1 MSKGNINY
9 KYLRRR
15 KNWFQ
20 RNWKA
25 LIIYIVL
32 ILAVL
37 GAGAFVCIRF
47 TPLGSK
53 LGITQGNESKEN
65 KASPGEDNNAPGDG
79 SNKNNGEQQTK
90 EVTWIDLKE
99 PEQQKE
105 VSYTV
110 PAGVAYPYHI
120 KVNRAANCVTV
131 YGIDESGLYSIP
143 VKAFAASC
151 GRAGEETITGENYK
165 TSDMYVW
172 RLMVDNT
179 YGHYAYRISGGYLFH
194 SVPYLKA
201 ANNTLETEEYNKLGT
216 FASLGCVRMCV
227 RDVLWLYENCP
238 QGTTVDIYDD
248 AANPGPLGKP
258 ESIKIPLD
266 SPNAGWDPT
275 DPDETNPWHK
285 ESATLSGVQDITVKV
300 GDTVDFLKGVTA
312 KDTCGNDIT
321 DKIAVS
327 GRYTTDAA
335 GEYTMKYQVTD
346 AIGSTATAEMKLI
359 VTK

>member
-65 KASPGEDNNAPGDG
+65 KASPGADNNAQGDG

-131 YGIDESGLYSIP
+131 YGIDESGSYSIP

-201 ANNTLETEEYNKLGT
+201 ANNTLETEEYMNDSTAGYRCICDENT
-216 FASLGCVRMCV
+216 YVEITHQNSSFAGISASIELTMMLASEKQANDR
-227 RDVLWLYENCP
+227 
-238 QGTTVDIYDD
+238 IYDYAD
-248 AANPGPLGKP
+248 LLVELANRFADYSIQKKNVVSVISAGSSNDGYSPDPEYTVTVHSSDCFEDCNINYYVMKSEDVTAGSYPVIECLKIDRGNDEVNFVITP
-258 ESIKIPLD
+258 ES
-266 SPNAGWDPT
+266 
-275 DPDETNPWHK
+275 E
-285 ESATLSGVQDITVKV
+285 
-300 GDTVDFLKGVTA
+300 
-312 KDTCGNDIT
+312 
-321 DKIAVS
+321 
-327 GRYTTDAA
+327 
-335 GEYTMKYQVTD
+335 
-346 AIGSTATAEMKLI
+346 
-359 VTK
+359 

>member
-1 MSKGNINY
+1 
-9 KYLRRR
+9 
-15 KNWFQ
+15 
-20 RNWKA
+20 
-25 LIIYIVL
+25 
-32 ILAVL
+32 
-37 GAGAFVCIRF
+37 
-47 TPLGSK
+47 
-53 LGITQGNESKEN
+53 
-65 KASPGEDNNAPGDG
+65 
-79 SNKNNGEQQTK
+79 
-90 EVTWIDLKE
+90 
-99 PEQQKE
+99 
-105 VSYTV
+105 
-110 PAGVAYPYHI
+110 
-120 KVNRAANCVTV
+120 
-131 YGIDESGLYSIP
+131 
-143 VKAFAASC
+143 
-151 GRAGEETITGENYK
+151 
-165 TSDMYVW
+165 
-172 RLMVDNT
+172 
-179 YGHYAYRISGGYLFH
+179 
-194 SVPYLKA
+194 
-201 ANNTLETEEYNKLGT
+201 
-216 FASLGCVRMCV
+216 MCV

-346 AIGSTATAEMKLI
+346 AIGSIATAEMKLI

>member
-1 MSKGNINY
+1 MSE
-9 KYLRRR
+9 
-15 KNWFQ
+15 
-20 RNWKA
+20 
-25 LIIYIVL
+25 
-32 ILAVL
+32 
-37 GAGAFVCIRF
+37 C
-47 TPLGSK
+47 
-53 LGITQGNESKEN
+53 
-65 KASPGEDNNAPGDG
+65 
-79 SNKNNGEQQTK
+79 
-90 EVTWIDLKE
+90 
-99 PEQQKE
+99 
-105 VSYTV
+105 
-110 PAGVAYPYHI
+110 
-120 KVNRAANCVTV
+120 
-131 YGIDESGLYSIP
+131 
-143 VKAFAASC
+143 
-151 GRAGEETITGENYK
+151 
-165 TSDMYVW
+165 
-172 RLMVDNT
+172 
-179 YGHYAYRISGGYLFH
+179 
-194 SVPYLKA
+194 
-201 ANNTLETEEYNKLGT
+201 
-216 FASLGCVRMCV
+216 
-227 RDVLWLYENCP
+227 DVLWLYVNCP

-346 AIGSTATAEMKLI
+346 AIGSMATAEMKLI

>member
-1 MSKGNINY
+1 MA
-9 KYLRRR
+9 
-15 KNWFQ
+15 Q
-20 RNWKA
+20 
-25 LIIYIVL
+25 
-32 ILAVL
+32 
-37 GAGAFVCIRF
+37 
-47 TPLGSK
+47 
-53 LGITQGNESKEN
+53 
-65 KASPGEDNNAPGDG
+65 GDG

-110 PAGVAYPYHI
+110 PAGVSYPYHI

-131 YGIDESGLYSIP
+131 YGIDESGSYSIP

-216 FASLGCVRMCV
+216 FASL
-227 RDVLWLYENCP
+227 
-238 QGTTVDIYDD
+238 
-248 AANPGPLGKP
+248 
-258 ESIKIPLD
+258 
-266 SPNAGWDPT
+266 
-275 DPDETNPWHK
+275 
-285 ESATLSGVQDITVKV
+285 
-300 GDTVDFLKGVTA
+300 
-312 KDTCGNDIT
+312 
-321 DKIAVS
+321 AVS
-327 GRYTTDAA
+327 ECASVMYCGC
-335 GEYTMKYQVTD
+335 MKTVRREQR
-346 AIGSTATAEMKLI
+346 LI
-359 VTK
+359 FMMMLRIRVRLASRNLLKFR

>member
-1 MSKGNINY
+1 
-9 KYLRRR
+9 
-15 KNWFQ
+15 
-20 RNWKA
+20 
-25 LIIYIVL
+25 
-32 ILAVL
+32 
-37 GAGAFVCIRF
+37 
-47 TPLGSK
+47 
-53 LGITQGNESKEN
+53 
-65 KASPGEDNNAPGDG
+65 
-79 SNKNNGEQQTK
+79 
-90 EVTWIDLKE
+90 
-99 PEQQKE
+99 
-105 VSYTV
+105 
-110 PAGVAYPYHI
+110 
-120 KVNRAANCVTV
+120 
-131 YGIDESGLYSIP
+131 
-143 VKAFAASC
+143 
-151 GRAGEETITGENYK
+151 
-165 TSDMYVW
+165 MYVW

-346 AIGSTATAEMKLI
+346 AIGSVAEKTVKLK
-359 VTK
+359 VVE

>member
-20 RNWKA
+20 RKWKA

-53 LGITQGNESKEN
+53 LGITQSNESKEN
-65 KASPGEDNNAPGDG
+65 KASPSADNNAQGDG

-131 YGIDESGLYSIP
+131 YGIDESGSYSIP

-179 YGHYAYRISGGYLFH
+179 YGHYAYRIRADICSI
-194 SVPYLKA
+194 PY
-201 ANNTLETEEYNKLGT
+201 
-216 FASLGCVRMCV
+216 R
-227 RDVLWLYENCP
+227 
-238 QGTTVDIYDD
+238 I
-248 AANPGPLGKP
+248 
-258 ESIKIPLD
+258 
-266 SPNAGWDPT
+266 
-275 DPDETNPWHK
+275 
-285 ESATLSGVQDITVKV
+285 
-300 GDTVDFLKGVTA
+300 
-312 KDTCGNDIT
+312 
-321 DKIAVS
+321 
-327 GRYTTDAA
+327 
-335 GEYTMKYQVTD
+335 
-346 AIGSTATAEMKLI
+346 
-359 VTK
+359 

>member
-15 KNWFQ
+15 KKLVSAQ
-20 RNWKA
+20 IGK

-53 LGITQGNESKEN
+53 LGITQSNESKEN
-65 KASPGEDNNAPGDG
+65 KASPGADNNAQGDG

-99 PEQQKE
+99 PNSRRKFL
-105 VSYTV
+105 YRT
-110 PAGVAYPYHI
+110 AGVAYPYHI

-131 YGIDESGLYSIP
+131 YGIDESGSYSIP

-227 RDVLWLYENCP
+227 RDVLWLYE
-238 QGTTVDIYDD
+238 TVRREH
-248 AANPGPLGKP
+248 G
-258 ESIKIPLD
+258 
-266 SPNAGWDPT
+266 
-275 DPDETNPWHK
+275 
-285 ESATLSGVQDITVKV
+285 
-300 GDTVDFLKGVTA
+300 
-312 KDTCGNDIT
+312 
-321 DKIAVS
+321 
-327 GRYTTDAA
+327 
-335 GEYTMKYQVTD
+335 
-346 AIGSTATAEMKLI
+346 
-359 VTK
+359 

>member
-1 MSKGNINY
+1 
-9 KYLRRR
+9 
-15 KNWFQ
+15 
-20 RNWKA
+20 
-25 LIIYIVL
+25 
-32 ILAVL
+32 
-37 GAGAFVCIRF
+37 
-47 TPLGSK
+47 
-53 LGITQGNESKEN
+53 
-65 KASPGEDNNAPGDG
+65 
-79 SNKNNGEQQTK
+79 
-90 EVTWIDLKE
+90 
-99 PEQQKE
+99 
-105 VSYTV
+105 
-110 PAGVAYPYHI
+110 
-120 KVNRAANCVTV
+120 
-131 YGIDESGLYSIP
+131 
-143 VKAFAASC
+143 
-151 GRAGEETITGENYK
+151 
-165 TSDMYVW
+165 
-172 RLMVDNT
+172 MVDNT

-346 AIGSTATAEMKLI
+346 AIGSIATAEMKLI